1 MNCIIDNTNGLS
13 QGGTFLGLIYGE
25 ESGDVLAV
33 VLLPGHGMM
42 LSTLHPSRV
51 TLTGDK
57 S

>member
-1 MNCIIDNTNGLS
+1 MNCIINNMNGLS
-13 QGGTFLGLIYGE
+13 QAGTFLGLIYEE

-42 LSTLHPSRV
+42 LSTYHPSRV